1 MGLEPAERGPGI
13 FGMPRLDFT
22 MYVIWVISLA
32 IITKH
37 TKILD
42 KWSETDRETCDGSLE
57 VLPQYRGCRL
67 EQLTVFFP
75 SWRQVHLWWSRLGC
89 CDYKPFLHVYA
100 NRDMFD
106 CILEKAL
113 REGAATQ
120 MRVPLAAVCFSRTS

>member
-57 VLPQYRGCRL
+57 VLPQYRGGRL
-67 EQLTVFFP
+67 EQLTVFFAH
-75 SWRQVHLWWSRLGC
+75 V
-89 CDYKPFLHVYA
+89 PFL
-100 NRDMFD
+100 
-106 CILEKAL
+106 
-113 REGAATQ
+113 ATSSSLVEQ
-120 MRVPLAAVCFSRTS
+120 TRML